1 MKILELFETQIV
13 IKTVI
18 RLYYLG
24 FLVLII
30 GGVLWLN
37 NFDIS
42 TLILTIGGVLL
53 AVNFLL
59 KFLFPP
65 FKIEYDW
72 SLVYPEL
79 AGIESNNKG
88 D

>member
-24 FLVLII
+24 ILVLII
-30 GGVLWLN
+30 GGLLWLN
-37 NFDIS
+37 NFESATLVIS
-42 TLILTIGGVLL
+42 IGGVFL
-53 AVNFLL
+53 AVYFLL

-65 FKIEYDW
+65 FKTEYDW

-79 AGIESNNKG
+79 AGIE